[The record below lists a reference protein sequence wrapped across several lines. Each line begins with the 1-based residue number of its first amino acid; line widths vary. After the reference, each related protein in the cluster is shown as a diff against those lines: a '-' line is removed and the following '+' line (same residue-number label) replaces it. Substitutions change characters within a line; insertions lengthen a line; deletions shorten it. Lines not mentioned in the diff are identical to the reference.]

1 MQVKEDAEG
10 ADIAELDFSTTNSI
24 TVTYNG
30 NGDGVTSV
38 PEAQTE
44 TDTTGKYFTI
54 ASAEGMKKEGYTFIK
69 WQTAVSYT
77 HLPTAL
83 ALMSR
88 GNICTAIY
96 LIIYFFFRRRKKKLY
111 LASQMKNE
119 KL

>member
-1 MQVKEDAEG
+1 MAFISLVVLLVFILAAISAMVLVFAGTFVLQGFLSNMKNPWVG
-10 ADIAELDFSTTNSI
+10 LILPGISFCVILCLSI
-24 TVTYNG
+24 LIH
-30 NGDGVTSV
+30 D
-38 PEAQTE
+38 
-44 TDTTGKYFTI
+44 
-54 ASAEGMKKEGYTFIK
+54 
-69 WQTAVSYT
+69 
-77 HLPTAL
+77 LPTAL